1 MIGHLVLR
9 PSNQRDASD
18 IGDVFLAARQHSL
31 TFLPGL
37 KAGDETRI
45 RIWIRDTVLPSTV
58 LWVAEVDGRVVGFFS
73 LAGEKLEHLYVHPRW
88 HAQEIGTALLLQARA
103 LSPLRL
109 ELYTFARNEGAR
121 RFYERHGF
129 RAIAFGQ
136 ENEENEPDVL
146 YEWVPDP
153 RDGAE
158 A

>member
-1 MIGHLVLR
+1 MTDLPELR
-9 PSNQRDASD
+9 LGRQRDASD
-18 IGDVFLAARQHSL
+18 IGDVFLAARKLSQPY
-31 TFLPGL
+31 LPSVHT
-37 KAGDETRI
+37 DEETRA
-45 RIWIRDTVLPSTV
+45 WVRDTILPTTV
-58 LWVAEVDGRVVGFFS
+58 VWVAEMDGGIVGFFS
-73 LAGEKLEHLYVHPRW
+73 LDGERLENLYVHPRW
-88 HAQEIGTALLLQARA
+88 HARGIGTALLLQARA

-129 RAIAFGQ
+129 RATAFGQ

>member
-1 MIGHLVLR
+1 
-9 PSNQRDASD
+9 
-18 IGDVFLAARQHSL
+18 
-31 TFLPGL
+31 
-37 KAGDETRI
+37 
-45 RIWIRDTVLPSTV
+45 
-58 LWVAEVDGRVVGFFS
+58 
-73 LAGEKLEHLYVHPRW
+73 
-88 HAQEIGTALLLQARA
+88 
-103 LSPLRL
+103 L